1 VLNDR
6 GDSSSTVWR
15 EEREEREESE
25 DREEREKREKRGYG
39 RVEAVRNNTMTVV
52 SAANGGYAYK

>member
-1 VLNDR
+1 MCLM
-6 GDSSSTVWR
+6 T
-15 EEREEREESE
+15 EEIVAVPFG
-25 DREEREKREKRGYG
+25 EKREKRGYG